1 MKSLL
6 SSLLLLFVI
15 TSANIASEIGFIDT
29 AVIFQKAKFV
39 TVFKDNFAE
48 KEKDFNELIQK
59 KSKKIEAAIAKGK
72 PESEIREMVQK
83 RDEELEPKKQE
94 LMQYELS
101 FQQNFLLNVS
111 TTAKKVAAEYDI
123 EVVLDK
129 QVVYHGGF
137 DLTNIVLERL
147 NQQ

>member
-1 MKSLL
+1 MITILL
-6 SSLLLLFVI
+6 SVFL
-15 TSANIASEIGFIDT
+15 TSFNYASEIGFIDT

-39 TVFKDNFAE
+39 TVFKDNFSE
-48 KEKDFNELIQK
+48 KEKEFNEHLQK

-72 PESEIREMVQK
+72 PEDEIREMVRK

-94 LMQYELS
+94 LMQYEMS

-111 TTAKKVAAEYDI
+111 STAKKVAAEYDI
-123 EVVLDK
+123 DVVFDK